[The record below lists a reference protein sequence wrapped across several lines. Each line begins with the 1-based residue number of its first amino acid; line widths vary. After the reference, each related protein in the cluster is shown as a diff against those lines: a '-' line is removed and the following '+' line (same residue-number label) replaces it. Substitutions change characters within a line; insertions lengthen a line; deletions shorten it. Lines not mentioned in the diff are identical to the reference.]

1 MNVKKMMGVLSVVAV
16 AVFGPVAG
24 AEQVAPAAAQGT
36 PAAPAETISLKKG
49 EVYTLE
55 VKDLTRLAVGD
66 PEMADISLDEKK
78 KDPVGVRIT
87 GGKRGETTLVTW
99 TKDGTIKAYKLVIQG

>member
-16 AVFGPVAG
+16 AVLGPVAG
-24 AEQVAPAAAQGT
+24 AEQVAPAAAQGSPT
-36 PAAPAETISLKKG
+36 APSETITLKKG
-49 EVYTLE
+49 SVYTLE

-66 PEMADISLDEKK
+66 PETADISVDEQK

-87 GGKRGETTLVTW
+87 GRKAGETTLVTW
-99 TKDGTIKAYKLVIQG
+99 TKDGTLKAFKLVIQG